1 MSQVIRIC
9 GIDPALRNTGLAAA
23 EYNIVT
29 GKLVVTAVSL
39 IQTARLAGKTVRL
52 SSDDFR
58 CAKDTLGQIKSFIA
72 KHGLTMAVAEIP
84 SGTQS
89 ARGAFSNGICC
100 GMLAGVPL
108 TVLEVNP
115 TEVKLASVGD
125 KKATKDQIIQWAVGK
140 WPNAGWMTRKFKGEV
155 VLLND
160 NEHMAD
166 ACAAIAAGLLTVQF
180 AQSVAMLNSLR
191 SAALEAH

>member
-1 MSQVIRIC
+1 MTQTIRIL
-9 GIDPALRNTGLAAA
+9 GIDPALRNTGLAIADYDIA
-23 EYNIVT
+23 T
-29 GKLVVTAVSL
+29 GALQVKRVEIA
-39 IQTARLAGKTVRL
+39 QTAKSKDKIVRR
-52 SSDDFR
+52 SSDDLAS
-58 CAKDTLGQIKSFIA
+58 AKILLDEINRVIGVYRPTF
-72 KHGLTMAVAEIP
+72 AVAEVP
-84 SGTQS
+84 SGCQS
-89 ARGAFSNGICC
+89 ARGSFSNGVCC
-100 GMLAGVPL
+100 GLLAAVSVPL
-108 TVLEVNP
+108 IEVNQ

-140 WPNAGWMTRKFKGEV
+140 WPNAGWLTRKFKGEV